1 MPPFADTD
9 AATFIAAFFD
19 SLTSSTVRG
28 DSPDEVM
35 ERHFTP
41 DIVQFSDGI
50 RLDHKRLRDHLR
62 PVARN
67 VTGWRFEVHEAF
79 AEGTHIAARL
89 TIHATGRKGGPTATD
104 VHLFADFT
112 DDGRMHRAHQ
122 LTRMLPAPDAEE
134 DLSPSAP

>member
-9 AATFIAAFFD
+9 PATFIGAFYD

-28 DSPDEVM
+28 DAPDEVM

-41 DIVQFSDGI
+41 DIVQFSDGV
-50 RLDHKRLRDHLR
+50 RLDHQRLRDHLR
-62 PVARN
+62 PVSRN
-67 VTGWRFEVHEAF
+67 VTDWRFEVHEAF
-79 AEGTHIAARL
+79 ADGTHIAARL
-89 TIHATGRKGGPTATD
+89 TIHAATRKGGSDSID

-122 LTRMLPAPDAEE
+122 LTRTLPEPGVEAEAE
-134 DLSPSAP
+134 AAT